1 MQSLGSLPEAHE
13 GLENLSIRNAVS
25 WNALIVGCVEQ
36 GQAHEALNC
45 FERMRSEGL
54 AVDVATL
61 ISILKACGS
70 IGALDK
76 GIQIHYEV
84 SRMAHLEKDILL
96 QTALID
102 MYVKC
107 GRLDQAHEVL
117 EKLPIRD
124 VVAWSALI
132 SGYADRKQGYK
143 AIVCFE
149 RMQNEGLFLDEV
161 AFLCVLTACGRSGLL
176 SEAEVVFANMI
187 KKYGILPMKEH
198 LTCMI
203 MTLGCPGD
211 FDKAMLVIESM
222 PYSHHSAVCIA
233 LLGACKK
240 WGNVELGML
249 AFNRAIQ
256 LEHTC
261 ATTYVLMGDIF
272 TSSGMQENA
281 QNIETMR
288 FKYASSEKDQKLMSG
303 WM

>member
-1 MQSLGSLPEAHE
+1 
-13 GLENLSIRNAVS
+13 
-25 WNALIVGCVEQ
+25 
-36 GQAHEALNC
+36 
-45 FERMRSEGL
+45 
-54 AVDVATL
+54 
-61 ISILKACGS
+61 
-70 IGALDK
+70 
-76 GIQIHYEV
+76 
-84 SRMAHLEKDILL
+84 MAHLEMDILL

-132 SGYADRKQGYK
+132 TGYADQKQGYK
-143 AIVCFE
+143 AIICFE

-161 AFLCVLTACGRSGLL
+161 TFLCVLTACGRSGLL

-187 KKYGILPMKEH
+187 RKYGIVPMKEH

-203 MTLGCPGD
+203 MTIGCPGD

-222 PYSHHSAVCIA
+222 PYSHHSAVWIA

-240 WGNVELGML
+240 WGNLELGML

-281 QNIETMR
+281 LNIGTMR
-288 FKYASSEKDQKLMSG
+288 FKYTSSEKDQG
-303 WM
+303 NNWWVWM